1 MVPSSTAIVV
11 PGLSARLP
19 LLGDLFAY
27 HFMVNAFLAGTLIAL
42 TAAPVGYFL
51 VLRGQ
56 SFVGHALSH
65 VGFAGAAA
73 AVLLGISPVLGLL
86 AVGVVGALGIGTL
99 GGSSPRLGIAN
110 DIAVGT
116 VLAFSLSLG
125 LFFIRLSSS
134 YAANVY
140 GFLFGTILG
149 ISDQSLRL
157 IAVLSAVTLVL
168 IGLVA
173 RPLLFASVDPSVAA
187 ARGVPVR
194 ALSYV
199 FLVLLAVAVAEAVQV
214 VGVLLIFALLVTPAA
229 TAQQITARPGRA
241 VALATALA
249 LVVTWAGLAVA
260 YYSAYPVGFFVTT
273 FAFGVYL
280 LTRGARSVWMRGRR
294 QPSAR
299 RVGAVG

>member
-1 MVPSSTAIVV
+1 M
-11 PGLSARLP
+11 GLIPA
-19 LLGDLFAY
+19 LLGPLGSLALLRDLFAY
-27 HFMVNAFLAGTLIAL
+27 HFMVNAYLAGTLIAL

-86 AVGVVGALGIGTL
+86 AVGAVGALAIGTL
-99 GGSSPRLGIAN
+99 GGSSPRLGVSS

-116 VLAFSLSLG
+116 VLAFSLALG
-125 LFFIRLSSS
+125 LFFIRLASA
-134 YAANVY
+134 YAANIY

-149 ISDQSLRL
+149 ISDQNVLL
-157 IAVLSAVTLVL
+157 IAVLSAVTLVA
-168 IGLVA
+168 IGLIA
-173 RPLLFASVDPSVAA
+173 RPLLFVSVDPGVAT

-199 FLVLLAVAVAEAVQV
+199 FLALLAIAVAESVQV

-229 TAQQITARPGRA
+229 TAQQLTARPGLG
-241 VALATALA
+241 VVLATALA
-249 LVVTWAGLAVA
+249 CVVTWIGLAVA

-280 LTRGARSVWMRGRR
+280 VARGARLARTRGVRL
-294 QPSAR
+294 PAR
-299 RVGAVG
+299 TPLGAVE